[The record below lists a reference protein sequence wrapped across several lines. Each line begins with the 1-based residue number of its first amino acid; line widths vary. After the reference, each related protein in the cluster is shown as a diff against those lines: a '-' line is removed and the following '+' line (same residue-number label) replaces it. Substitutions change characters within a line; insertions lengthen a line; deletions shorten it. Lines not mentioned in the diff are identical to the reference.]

1 MTVMETLL
9 TRYPDL
15 APCAADIE
23 KAAESLIACYEN
35 GGKVLI
41 CGNGGSCADGEH
53 IVGEL
58 MKGFVK
64 RRPLSAE
71 KRAEM
76 KANSSALTDDVLD
89 LLQCGL
95 PAIAL
100 SGAPALGTA
109 YANDVDPD
117 MPFAQQVMG
126 YCQKGDVLIGISTSG
141 GAKNVALAAM
151 VAKGLGAT
159 VIGLTGKT
167 GGRLKELSDISVV
180 VPCNETYQIQERHL
194 PIYHALCLLVEEHF
208 FAE

>member
-1 MTVMETLL
+1 MTAMETLL
-9 TRYPDL
+9 SRYPDL

-23 KAAESLIACYEN
+23 KAAQAVIACYEK

-64 RRPLSAE
+64 MRPLSAE
-71 KRAEM
+71 QRATM
-76 KANSSALTDDVLD
+76 KANSPALTDEILD
-89 LLQCGL
+89 HLQGAL

-100 SGAPALGTA
+100 SGAPALTTA

-126 YCQKGDVLIGISTSG
+126 YGKPGDVLIGISTSG
-141 GAKNVALAAM
+141 GAKNVALAAT
-151 VAKGLGAT
+151 VAKGLGLT

-167 GGRLKELSDISVV
+167 GGRLKELSDIAVV

-194 PIYHALCLLVEEHF
+194 PIYHALCIMVEEHF